1 MKCQILF
8 SRKNTKMFKMS
19 AEAKFNIQHFEIF
32 FLFLPRKQKP
42 VFGEKYQ
49 LVIACGISPES
60 EKRLRC
66 TDELTIILKYTCEIY
81 K

>member
-19 AEAKFNIQHFEIF
+19 AETKFNIQHFEIF

-42 VFGEKYQ
+42 VFGRKIN
-49 LVIACGISPES
+49 LSSPAELAQRVK
-60 EKRLRC
+60 KRLKC
-66 TDELTIILKYTCEIY
+66 TDELTIILKFTCEIY